1 MTENQKVVIVV
12 GAGRSGTS
20 TITRGLSALGIELGD
35 NLKPGSAKNP
45 KGFFEDLD
53 ILKNK
58 SGYKHL
64 LWTYNNW

>member
-1 MTENQKVVIVV
+1 MTENQKVVVVV

-20 TITRGLSALGIELGD
+20 TITRGLSALGIELGN

-53 ILKNK
+53 ILKINRDI
-58 SGYKHL
+58 STF
-64 LWTYNNW
+64 WTHNNR

>member
-45 KGFFEDLD
+45 KGFFEDMVAPA
-53 ILKNK
+53 
-58 SGYKHL
+58 
-64 LWTYNNW
+64 